1 MISNR
6 KQIVSF
12 AAEPELIDYLN
23 RMAKQDRTTVS
34 QYIRNVL
41 WAGYNLEDYRKE
53 HSADTKIAVE
63 HLKQLIKEGNYSLDD
78 LLEDKGPVV
87 DENGTLKF

>member
-1 MISNR
+1 MITNR

-23 RMAKQDRTTVS
+23 RMAEQDRTTVS

-53 HSADTKIAVE
+53 HKSDTKVIVE
-63 HLKQLIKEGNYSLDD
+63 HLKQILKEGNYSLDD

-87 DENGTLKF
+87 DENGRLKF